1 MKASLWEVMERKPR
15 KNAGLGGM
23 FAMGRDRKATMSR
36 PAMPL
41 PYIAYM
47 LLVKINNFLIIYNS
61 E

>member
-1 MKASLWEVMERKPR
+1 MERKPR

-23 FAMGRDRKATMSR
+23 LAMGRERKATMSR

-47 LLVKINNFLIIYNS
+47 LLVKINNL
-61 E
+61 